1 MEYMQGIFIN
11 LWAIWKHRNL
21 VVHEG
26 KDPNPIEVVL
36 MVQTLSCR
44 YKDYYTAQPTNNK
57 HTKCSNPG
65 PQTAAGQWQLIIKI
79 AGAWRKK
86 AKRCAYAYEAKNLQ
100 GDIMFCGA
108 ASSLARSMGPRKKL

>member
-1 MEYMQGIFIN
+1 
-11 LWAIWKHRNL
+11 
-21 VVHEG
+21 
-26 KDPNPIEVVL
+26 

>member
-1 MEYMQGIFIN
+1 
-11 LWAIWKHRNL
+11 
-21 VVHEG
+21 
-26 KDPNPIEVVL
+26 

-65 PQTAAGQWQLIIKI
+65 PQTAAGQWQ
-79 AGAWRKK
+79 
-86 AKRCAYAYEAKNLQ
+86 

-108 ASSLARSMGPRKKL
+108 ASSLARSKYGATKEAMMEAVLTAKTHGFFQILILSNSKGLVQVLNSAKSSSWQETPFYAAKWIKL